1 MQYIFD
7 SHIHSKYSRACS
19 PQLVLEEI
27 DKWAKIK
34 GINIVGTGDFTH
46 PLWFKDLKEKLIE
59 TEEGLYKLRGS
70 ESDVLF
76 LCQTEISCIYSQ
88 GGQTRRLHLVIF
100 APNLEAAQ
108 KINQELARVG
118 AKLNSDG
125 RPIIG
130 MSAKRLA
137 ELVFNIDKNCLVV
150 PAHAWTPWFAVFG
163 SKSGFDSLAECFEEL
178 TPFIYAIETGLSSDP
193 AMNWRLSA
201 LDKIT
206 LLSGS
211 DAHSAPHLGREAN
224 VLEMIK
230 LSYSEIARIIR
241 EKDKN
246 KFLFTIEFFP
256 EEGMYH
262 FDGHRACQ
270 IKLNPAE
277 TKKLK
282 GVCPQCKKNLT
293 IGVLHRVDNLAD
305 RPEGFQPPEATPFK
319 SLVALPTIIAEVKE
333 IKNKNSKAVAEEYN
347 KLITKGK
354 NEFNILLNLPPE
366 ELRKIT
372 EPLIAEG
379 ILRVR
384 EGKIKVEP
392 GYDGVYGT
400 VKIFSKEE
408 RKKFIPQQ
416 SKLL

>member
-1 MQYIFD
+1 MQYISD
-7 SHIHSKYSRACS
+7 LHIHSKYSRACS

-46 PLWFKDLKEKLIE
+46 PFWFKDLKEKLTE
-59 TEEGLYKLRGS
+59 AEEGLYKLQGG
-70 ESDVLF
+70 ESGVLF
-76 LCQTEISCIYSQ
+76 LAQTEISCIYSQ

-100 APNLEAAQ
+100 APNLEAAE
-108 KINQELARVG
+108 KINQELAKAG
-118 AKLNSDG
+118 AKLGSDG

-130 MSAKRLA
+130 MSAKKLA
-137 ELVFNIDKNCLVV
+137 ELIFNVDKNCLVV

-206 LLSGS
+206 LISGS

-224 VLEMIK
+224 IFEMTEP
-230 LSYSEIARIIR
+230 SYPEIARIIR
-241 EKDKN
+241 EKDKE

-262 FDGHRACQ
+262 FDGHRFCQ
-270 IKLNPAE
+270 VRLNPGE

-282 GVCPQCKKNLT
+282 GICPQCKKNLT

-305 RPEGFQPPEATPFK
+305 RPEGFKPVNAINYK
-319 SLVALPTIIAEVKE
+319 SLVALTTIIAEAKD

-347 KLITKGK
+347 NLIAKGE
-354 NEFNILLNLPPE
+354 NEFNILLNLPTE
-366 ELRKIT
+366 ELKKIT
-372 EPLIAEG
+372 DPMIAEG

-384 EGKIKVEP
+384 EGKVKVEP

-400 VKIFSKEE
+400 VKIFSAEE